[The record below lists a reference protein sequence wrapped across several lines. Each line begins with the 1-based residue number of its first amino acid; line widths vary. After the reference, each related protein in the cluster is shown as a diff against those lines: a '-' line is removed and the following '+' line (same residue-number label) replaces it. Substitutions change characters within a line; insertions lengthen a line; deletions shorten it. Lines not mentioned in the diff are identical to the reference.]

1 MYSIVF
7 FLMSLHALIAVDPQ
21 YLSYRLDENMVT
33 KVSDFGVTHD
43 VYVNDYYKLHH
54 SALLPVKWLAPEALL
69 DRVFTMKTD
78 IVGGLHTKC
87 NQILENRS
95 ESHM

>member
-1 MYSIVF
+1 
-7 FLMSLHALIAVDPQ
+7 
-21 YLSYRLDENMVT
+21 MVT
-33 KVSDFGVTHD
+33 KVSDFGLTHD

-78 IVGGLHTKC
+78 VVSNLHTLKYVSYIATYYITIAC
-87 NQILENRS
+87 CTFQLQ
-95 ESHM
+95 MCVCM

>member
-1 MYSIVF
+1 
-7 FLMSLHALIAVDPQ
+7 
-21 YLSYRLDENMVT
+21 MVT
-33 KVSDFGVTHD
+33 KVSDFGLTRD

-78 IVGGLHTKC
+78 VVSNLHALRICK
-87 NQILENRS
+87 L
-95 ESHM
+95 HAY